1 MYKPAEDRE
10 KSRLLRKTAA
20 HRQELESELE
30 EITRRTEKF
39 ITHVLIIGG
48 TVALTYLLV
57 RQLAGDK
64 PKKKTKSKEAAP
76 ETEKQAEE
84 KSPLSSIITQ
94 VGTMLATQAA
104 VFLLNLAREKL
115 TAYLHQ
121 NSNKQTDEHS

>member
-94 VGTMLATQAA
+94 VGTLLATQAA